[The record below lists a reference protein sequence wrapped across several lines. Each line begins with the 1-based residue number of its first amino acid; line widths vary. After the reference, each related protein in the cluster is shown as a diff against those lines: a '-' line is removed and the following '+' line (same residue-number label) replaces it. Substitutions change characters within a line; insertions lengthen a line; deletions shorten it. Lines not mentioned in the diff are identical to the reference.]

1 MFANLVDWE
10 IGFQHANCTRQLQG
24 NRLICLYI
32 VIYIFT
38 SIYIVLLCTY
48 TLYTIYLI
56 DSQQVLRLLRFD
68 QTKFDDNIRKSSS
81 DIKDTPV

>member
-32 VIYIFT
+32 VIYIYFNLYCT
-38 SIYIVLLCTY
+38 SMYIH
-48 TLYTIYLI
+48 TIYYIL
-56 DSQQVLRLLRFD
+56 DRLTTG
-68 QTKFDDNIRKSSS
+68 TKATK
-81 DIKDTPV
+81 V